1 MKAHS
6 FEYVRAKTL
15 REAFDAFARA
25 SGDCCY
31 LAGGQSL
38 IPSLS
43 LRLKAPSL
51 LIDLSRIYEL
61 RGITVTEKR
70 LRIGALTTHAEMLS
84 SPDIARYAPLFR
96 LAAPHVAH
104 PAIRNKGTIGGSIA
118 LADPAAEFPAV
129 ALAVD
134 AEFEIAGPEGVRRV
148 KADGF
153 FKGPYET
160 GLEPQ
165 EIITAI
171 LVPPFGT
178 GDHAV
183 FDELARRRGD
193 TAVVGAAI
201 QGRFAGEKQA
211 EAIRIAF
218 FSVGSVPVRARKAEA
233 AMSGQA
239 LSPVVISKAQAAL
252 GDDLDLSEDAQITP
266 AMRLHLARVLL
277 GRLLGQ
283 LGERLVCDGV
293 RA

>member
-1 MKAHS
+1 MKARS

-15 REAFDAFARA
+15 RSAFDAFARV
-25 SGDCCY
+25 SGDCRY

-43 LRLKAPSL
+43 RRLQAPSV
-51 LIDLSRIYEL
+51 LIDISRIEEL
-61 RGITVTEKR
+61 LGIALSDGR
-70 LRIGALTTHAEMLS
+70 LRIGALTPHVEMLT
-84 SPDIARYAPLFR
+84 SPEIARHAPLFR

-148 KADGF
+148 NANGF
-153 FKGPYET
+153 FKGPNKT

-183 FDELARRRGD
+183 FDEFARRRGD
-193 TAVVGAAI
+193 TAIVGAAV
-201 QGRFAGEKQA
+201 QGRFARKQA

-218 FSVGSVPVRARKAEA
+218 LSVGPVPVRAHKAEA
-233 AMSGQA
+233 AVVGHV
-239 LSPVVISKAQAAL
+239 LSPAVIADAQAAL
-252 GDDLDLSEDAQITP
+252 EDDISPVQNGQTTP
-266 AMRLHLARVLL
+266 GMRLHLARVLL
-277 GRLLGQ
+277 GQLLGQ
-283 LGERLVCDGV
+283 FGERLVCNGV

>member
-15 REAFDAFARA
+15 REAFDAYAQA
-25 SGDCCY
+25 SGDCRY

-43 LRLKAPSL
+43 LRQQSPSV
-51 LIDLSRIYEL
+51 LIDISRIGEL
-61 RGITVTEKR
+61 HGIALSVGR
-70 LRIGALTTHAEMLS
+70 VRIGALTTHGEMLT

-118 LADPAAEFPAV
+118 LANPAAEFPAV
-129 ALAVD
+129 VLAVD
-134 AEFEIAGPEGVRRV
+134 AEFEIAGPEGVRCV

-153 FKGPYET
+153 FKGPYES

-171 LVPPFGT
+171 FVPTFGT
-178 GDHAV
+178 GDQAV

-193 TAVVGAAI
+193 SAIVGAAI
-201 QGRFAGEKQA
+201 QGRFAEKQL

-218 FSVGSVPVRARKAEA
+218 FSVGPVPVRARQAEDA
-233 AMSGQA
+233 LVGRA
-239 LSPVVISKAQAAL
+239 LSPEIIAMAQTAL
-252 GDDLDLSEDAQITP
+252 EKDLDPAEDAQTTP

-277 GRLLGQ
+277 ERLLGQ
-283 LGERLVCDGV
+283 FGERLACDGV